1 MFDSVESTGKEI
13 REFVTGSVRD
23 NAEGKGRWDLMPY
36 YPLLRVAI
44 HFENGAKKYGD
55 RNWEKG
61 QPLNEYLSSAMRHL
75 TRFIDGENGED
86 HLSAVI
92 WNCMA
97 FIETQKNIETG
108 RFFLDQIDYLMEHLH
123 PEIKGR
129 IRNKLSSN
137 IANSTVD
144 FSKGIEEEDADKIK
158 KEREKI
164 ISDILDKEC
173 VESSYGSET
182 KMLDKVDRMRE
193 TYRNDGNSFK
203 GILYNFSDAIEIGD
217 NVYVRPD
224 AEDHFKGRIAFAPPM
239 KDMVGKVYRVNAI
252 EPQFKGG
259 QNVYQLKSDNDVTW
273 WFTRG
278 SLNKVVE
285 MPI

>member
-108 RFFLDQIDYLMEHLH
+108 RFFLDQIDYLIEHLH
-123 PEIKGR
+123 PEIAKR
-129 IRNKLSSN
+129 IRENLHNK
-137 IANSTVD
+137 IAN
-144 FSKGIEEEDADKIK
+144 DKL
-158 KEREKI
+158 KELGGELKAK
-164 ISDILDKEC
+164 LDEVEKEC

-285 MPI
+285 GVGGLGLPFNPELK